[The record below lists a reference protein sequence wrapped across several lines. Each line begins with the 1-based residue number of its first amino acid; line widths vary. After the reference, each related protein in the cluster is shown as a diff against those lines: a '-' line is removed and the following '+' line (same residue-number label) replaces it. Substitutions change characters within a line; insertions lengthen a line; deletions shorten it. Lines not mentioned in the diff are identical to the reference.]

1 MIRIDRL
8 TSGYSRMEALHGVSL
23 SIAPGQ
29 TVAVLGANGA
39 GKTTLCRVVSGLVP
53 AWSGTIE
60 VDGVDVTKASNV
72 ERVRRG
78 IIQVPEGRQ
87 VFPEMT
93 IEENLKLGAYIH
105 DRVRPEDLDLVC
117 TLFPI
122 LKTRLTQN
130 AGLLSGGEQQ
140 MLALAR
146 ALMSRPKYLLL
157 DEPSQGIAPKVIEQM
172 GDAIRSIAATGVAIL
187 LVEQNLFLAEAICE
201 HAFIMENGTIMADGP
216 TAQILKSNLV
226 QDSYLGA

>member
-39 GKTTLCRVVSGLVP
+39 GKTTLCRVASGLVP

-105 DRVRPEDLDLVC
+105 DRVRPEDLDLVF